1 MRDTRGI
8 SLAEQMIY
16 IDGKLL
22 PKSEAHVSVFD
33 HGFLYGD
40 GVFEGIRAY
49 NSVIFKLDEHL
60 ERLYASAKTLMLE
73 VPLTRDQM
81 REAIISTL
89 KANGLRDAYI
99 RLIVTRGVGDLG
111 LDPRKC
117 PKSSVIII
125 AGTISLMAKETVE
138 RGIKTLI
145 TWVRRDPIDGTSHE
159 VKSMNYLNSILA
171 KIEAN
176 NFGVDEAIFL
186 NHQGYVC
193 EGTAEN
199 VFIVKR
205 GRLITPPT
213 YTGALAGIT
222 QQAVIEV
229 ASRAGI
235 PVEVRPMSASEVF
248 NADEVFFTGTAAEI
262 IPVTMVN
269 GRTIGD
275 GKPGKTT
282 LKLRGMFMEYA
293 LDPSNGTRY

>member
-1 MRDTRGI
+1 M
-8 SLAEQMIY
+8 AEQMIY
-16 IDGKLL
+16 IDGRLL

-81 REAIISTL
+81 KEAIISTL

-199 VFIVKR
+199 IFIVKR
-205 GRLITPPT
+205 GRLATPPT

-222 QQAVIEV
+222 QQAVIEIAV
-229 ASRAGI
+229 KAGI
-235 PVEVRPMSASEVF
+235 QVEVRPMSASEVF

-269 GRTIGD
+269 GRIIGD
-275 GKPGKTT
+275 GKPGNTT
-282 LKLRGMFMEYA
+282 LKLRGLFMDYA
-293 LDPSNGTRY
+293 LDPANGTRY